1 MQLQFLKNY
10 LVSKKDAELAAN
22 FRSFFIK
29 IFGLVVLFIIAFWA
43 INRNQKKQLL
53 AGQSISHAK
62 DVIYEVEKVVSLI
75 KDYETSARGFV
86 ISGTEDF
93 LTPVASTKDSAAASL
108 GNLKKMTRDNPVQ
121 QRSVDSLMLFMQRRF
136 RMSDSI
142 IELRKEGNLPAAL
155 SLVTSG
161 TGKRYM
167 DTIRLVEKHINLREN
182 DLLKKRYENNDK
194 TIADSK
200 LTLWICLLAFFGL
213 LIILFWQ
220 AWFNLRNYNN
230 RQVEINK
237 TLAQL
242 TNSLQNAQRVA
253 KMGSWEWN
261 VSTDE
266 QKWSDEQYRIFGY
279 EPQFIKPSHKLLI
292 DAVYHTDRPMVE
304 REIKE
309 ALKKRQPYDI
319 NFLIVQPS
327 GNIRHVNLLG
337 QVYFE
342 NEKEV
347 IIAGTV
353 QDITPADLTV

>member
-1 MQLQFLKNY
+1 MQFQFLKNY
-10 LVSKKDAELAAN
+10 FVSKKDAELAAN

-53 AGQSISHAK
+53 AGQWISQTK
-62 DVIYEVEKVVSLI
+62 DVMYQVEKVVSLV
-75 KDYETSARGFV
+75 KDYETSSRGFV
-86 ISGTEDF
+86 IAGTDDF
-93 LTPVASTKDSAAASL
+93 LTPVANTKDSAVAAL
-108 GNLKKMTRDNPVQ
+108 GDLKKLVKDSPVQ
-121 QRSVDSLMLFMQRRF
+121 QKAADSLLLFMQKRF
-136 RMSDSI
+136 SISDSTI
-142 IELRKEGNLPAAL
+142 QLRKAGNLAEAL
-155 SLVTSG
+155 ALVSSG
-161 TGKRYM
+161 IGKRYM
-167 DTIRLVEKHINLREN
+167 DTIRVIENNITVRESH
-182 DLLKKRYENNDK
+182 LLKKQNEDNDK
-194 TIADSK
+194 AITDSK
-200 LTLWICLLAFFGL
+200 ITLWICLLLFFTL

-220 AWFNLRNYNN
+220 AWFNLRNYNS
-230 RQVEINK
+230 RQIEINK
-237 TLAQL
+237 TLVQL

-279 EPQFIKPSHKLLI
+279 EPQFVQPSHKVLI
-292 DAVYHTDRPMVE
+292 DAVHYIDRPIVE
-304 REIKE
+304 REIAA
-309 ALKKRQPYDI
+309 ALEKRQPYDI

-353 QDITPADLTV
+353 QDITPGELKS